1 MTFDEDVIIGR
12 SIKKSDK
19 IIEKLQGKELVFGYV
34 LVCLNEKRTGL
45 ELYPSFVFFQKR
57 MKDLDILVV
66 GIFKNNKDA
75 FEFLRVL
82 SEKAVSKFGDC
93 DLIKA
98 LKLYGEDDK

>member
-45 ELYPSFVFFQKR
+45 ELYPSFVFF
-57 MKDLDILVV
+57 
-66 GIFKNNKDA
+66 
-75 FEFLRVL
+75 
-82 SEKAVSKFGDC
+82 
-93 DLIKA
+93 
-98 LKLYGEDDK
+98 